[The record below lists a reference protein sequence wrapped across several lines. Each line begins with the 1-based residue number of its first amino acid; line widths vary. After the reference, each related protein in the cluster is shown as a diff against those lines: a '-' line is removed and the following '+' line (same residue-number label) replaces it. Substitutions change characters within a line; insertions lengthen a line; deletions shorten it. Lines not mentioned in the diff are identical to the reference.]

1 MENSLIVLDCTL
13 RDGGYY
19 NKWDFDSGLVNRYLE
34 SVSKSNLQVVELGL
48 RGFPQEKFLGAF
60 AYTTD
65 DYIRSLELDENVLV
79 GVMVDAK
86 TLLKSPYTI
95 DEGINILFSHEKDSP
110 VGLVRV
116 AAHFT
121 EVEQCREIVS
131 TLKKLGYKVG
141 FNLMQSGGRSDE
153 ELSNKASLIESWKS
167 VDILY
172 FADSLGNMDCKEVV
186 RIIQAL
192 KTEWS
197 GELGIHTHNNKGLAI
212 RNTFTAI
219 EHGVTW
225 LDSTMTGMGRGAGN
239 AQTEIL
245 LLELNQTYDCGY
257 KVEEVFELV
266 LNDFM
271 PLQKTMGWGANL
283 LYHLA
288 ANYDIHP
295 SYIQE
300 MLGDDRYAIEDI
312 LKTIEFI
319 KPLNTTSY
327 IEELLHEARVEPT
340 EYSKGSWDA
349 EAWCKGQDVILLG
362 AGPSLVKHKK
372 AIVQYILDNSPKVI
386 ALNVLNEFPEELIDM
401 HVASHDS
408 RILVEGSHYAELK
421 KPIVLPLKRI
431 KSSLGSATFNCELK
445 DYGLNISDGVI
456 DIGSTE
462 CTLPNTLAA
471 GYAFSIAT
479 IGGASNLFLVGFD
492 GYPIDDLKQNEMNTL
507 IRLYNELKTSI
518 NIESLTETSY
528 NVKKSSIYAPRI

>member
-1 MENSLIVLDCTL
+1 METSLKVLDCTL

-19 NKWDFDSGLVNRYLE
+19 NQWDFESDLVTRYL
-34 SVSKSNLQVVELGL
+34 SSIKKSNVQVVELGL
-48 RGFPQEKFLGAF
+48 RSFPQESFLGAF

-65 DYIRSLELDENVLV
+65 DYIRTLDLDSSVLI

-95 DEGINILFSHEKDSP
+95 KDGLQKLFTDKSDSP

-121 EVEQCREIVS
+121 EVEQCKEIAT
-131 TLKKLGYKVG
+131 TLKQMGYKVG
-141 FNLMQSGGRSDE
+141 FNLMQAGGRSHS
-153 ELSNKASLIESWKS
+153 ELTSKAALIKSWQS

-172 FADSLGNMDCKEVV
+172 FADSLGNMDCNEVI

-192 KTEWS
+192 KIEWN
-197 GELGIHTHNNKGLAI
+197 GELGIHTHNNKGVAI
-212 RNTFTAI
+212 QNTFTAI
-219 EHGVTW
+219 QYGVTW

-245 LLELNQTYDCGY
+245 LLELNKAYSCDY
-257 KVEEVFELV
+257 RVEELFELV
-266 LNDFM
+266 LTDFYPM
-271 PLQKTMGWGANL
+271 QKDMGWGANL

-319 KPLNTTSY
+319 KPLNTTSFKN
-327 IEELLHEARVEPT
+327 ELLQQAKIEPM
-340 EYSKGSWDA
+340 GSMTGTWDA
-349 EAWCKGQDVILLG
+349 SGWCKNNDVLLLG

-372 AIVQYILDNSPKVI
+372 AIVQYILEHSPKVI
-386 ALNVLNEFPEELIDM
+386 ALNVLHDFPEELIDM

-408 RILVEGSHYAELK
+408 RILVEGSNYAELK
-421 KPIVLPLKRI
+421 KPIVLPLEKI
-431 KSSLGSATFNCELK
+431 KTSLGSAIFNCQLK
-445 DYGLNISDGVI
+445 DYGLNVVDGVLN
-456 DIGSTE
+456 IGKTE
-462 CTLPNTLAA
+462 CTLPNSLAA

-479 IGGASNLFLVGFD
+479 IGGANNLLLVGFD
-492 GYPIDDLKQNEMNTL
+492 GYPIDDNKQNEMNTL
-507 IRLYNELKTSI
+507 IKLYNELDFSI
-518 NIESLTETSY
+518 NIQSLTATSY